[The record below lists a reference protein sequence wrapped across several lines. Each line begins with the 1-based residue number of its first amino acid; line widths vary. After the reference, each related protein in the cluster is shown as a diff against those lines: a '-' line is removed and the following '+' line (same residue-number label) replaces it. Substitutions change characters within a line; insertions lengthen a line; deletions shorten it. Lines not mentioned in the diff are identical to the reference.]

1 MTDSFVANPQPT
13 VAEFLPAPPQPAAQT
28 FAQTHQENSEGF
40 SVKPFT
46 FFNLGSASLSQPAP
60 KQSLIAAPQQP
71 VAPAVFS
78 FSKPQQ
84 PQLQP
89 QHQLQLKP
97 QPQQFTEIPQEQFS
111 GPRALFP
118 QIPVVRPTTQELVH
132 QQPPVQPVALPQQQQ
147 QQPQQQQQRVPEPV
161 MEMSGPRDNAGADMF
176 SFPRARDPAPRLVT
190 PGSVLFP
197 NSS

>member
-1 MTDSFVANPQPT
+1 MTDSFVAKPQPT

-60 KQSLIAAPQQP
+60 KQSLIATPQQP
-71 VAPAVFS
+71 VAPAIFS
-78 FSKPQQ
+78 FSKPQL

-118 QIPVVRPTTQELVH
+118 QIQAVRPTTQEFVH

-147 QQPQQQQQRVPEPV
+147 QQQQQRVPEPV
-161 MEMSGPRDNAGADMF
+161 MVVSGLRANAGADMF
-176 SFPRARDPAPRLVT
+176 PFPRARDPAPRLVT